1 MAYGLDTSI
10 AVAILRTRKDQA
22 ARLRLQG
29 VLDDGQP
36 IWVSSL
42 VVHELITGAMKDQ
55 DPPRSLEKLDRF
67 LSRLA
72 IAELTADDAISAA
85 RVRVELERRGAL
97 IGSIDM
103 LIAGQALARGWVLA
117 TSDAHFL
124 RVDGL
129 TAVDWTRTDQP
140 VNRLDKMA
148 ELIRRQETEE

>member
-10 AVAILRTRKDQA
+10 AVEVLRTRKGQA
-22 ARLRLQG
+22 VRLRLQG

-42 VVHELITGAMKDQ
+42 VVHELIIGAMKDQ
-55 DPPRSLEKLDRF
+55 DPTRSLERLDRF
-67 LSRLA
+67 LTRLT

-85 RVRVELERRGAL
+85 RVRVELEGRGCP
-97 IGSIDM
+97 IGAVDM

-117 TSDAHFL
+117 TSNTHFL

-129 TAVDWTRTDQP
+129 TVVDWTRTDQAT
-140 VNRLDKMA
+140 NRLDKTA